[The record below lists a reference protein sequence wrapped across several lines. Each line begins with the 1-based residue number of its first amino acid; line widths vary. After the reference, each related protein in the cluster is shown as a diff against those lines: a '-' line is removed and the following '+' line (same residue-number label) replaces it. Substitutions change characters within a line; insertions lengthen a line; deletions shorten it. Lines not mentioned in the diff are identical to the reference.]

1 MADGIGIRYVSP
13 SLDEFERS
21 LHLPPCHPPI
31 QPTQSPEDKR
41 QYRII
46 TLKNGLTA
54 FLCSDTHTDKSAA
67 SLGVNIGSFAEPD
80 HAQGLA
86 HFLEHMLFMGQ

>member
-1 MADGIGIRYVSP
+1 MADGIGIRYVPS

-46 TLKNGLTA
+46 APNNGLIA
-54 FLCSDTHTDKSAA
+54 FLCSDPHNDKSAA
-67 SLGVNIGSFAEPD
+67 SLVHCDMETHINTGPVGVAEPD
-80 HAQGLA
+80 HPQ
-86 HFLEHMLFMGQ
+86 